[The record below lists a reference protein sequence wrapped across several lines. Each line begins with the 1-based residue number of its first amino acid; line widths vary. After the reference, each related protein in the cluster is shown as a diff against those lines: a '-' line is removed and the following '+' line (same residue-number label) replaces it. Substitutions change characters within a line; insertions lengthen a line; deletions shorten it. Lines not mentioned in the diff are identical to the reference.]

1 MSPATPFPTPF
12 HGLEVPRPPRPSAAG
27 ALRADVC
34 VVGGGISGC
43 SAALHLAERG
53 YSVVLLEARQVAFGA
68 SGRAGG
74 QLIAGFNRDP
84 SEITRLVGPADAQAL
99 WRLAEEAQTLTRAL
113 IARHA
118 IACALTDGHVQ
129 VAVRRGHVDSLRA
142 MADEWTALG
151 RRDLELWDAAATRQR
166 INSPRYIG
174 GLHDPHGGH
183 LDPLAYTAGL
193 ARAAEAAG
201 AQVFEGS
208 PVTAW
213 TPLPGNRVRVSTP
226 AATVE
231 ADHLILAGNAFHWG
245 LEPRRLGRTIMPA
258 STFMVATDPLG
269 HDRAQGLVPG
279 RQAVNDLSLALDYF
293 RLSPDHR
300 LLFGG
305 GVSYSRRDPA
315 DIAAALRRAV
325 LRVFPQLAD
334 VGIAHA
340 WSGQVA
346 ITVNRLPQFGRL
358 APNVLFLQGYSG
370 HGLAL
375 AGLAGGLAAEAVA
388 GQAERFDVF
397 ARIPHAAFPGGR
409 LLRTPLLVLGMAW
422 RRLSEML

>member
-1 MSPATPFPTPF
+1 MPPAAPSPTPF
-12 HGLEVPRPPRPSAAG
+12 HGLEVPRPPRSG
-27 ALRADVC
+27 ATGPIKADVC

-84 SEITRLVGPADAQAL
+84 SELVRLVGRADAHAL
-99 WRLAEEAQTLTRAL
+99 WYLAEEAQTLTRAL

-118 IACALTDGHVQ
+118 IDCGLTDGHVL

-142 MADEWTALG
+142 MADEWAALG
-151 RRDLELWDAAATRQR
+151 RGDLEFWDDATTRQR
-166 INSPRYIG
+166 VNSPRFIG

-201 AQVFEGS
+201 AKVFEGS
-208 PVTAW
+208 PVSAW
-213 TPLPGNRVRVSTP
+213 APLPGNRVRVSTP

-231 ADHLILAGNAFHWG
+231 ADHLILAGNAFHWN
-245 LEPRRLGRTIMPA
+245 LEPRSLGRTIMPVG
-258 STFMVATDPLG
+258 TFMVATDPLG
-269 HDRAQGLVPG
+269 RDRAQGLIPG
-279 RQAVNDLSLALDYF
+279 RQAVSDMAVALDYF

-315 DIAAALRRAV
+315 NIAATLRRAM

-375 AGLAGGLAAEAVA
+375 AGLAGRLAAEAVA

-397 ARIPHAAFPGGR
+397 TRIPHAAFPGGR

-422 RRLSEML
+422 RRLSEAL